1 MPKVFISYS
10 TKDAVFADLA
20 KMKLNAEGVEV
31 WLDHGDLRGGDEW
44 REAIDQGIS
53 GSDALLVIL
62 TPASCASSYVTYE
75 WGFALGLGK
84 KVIPLMREDAAV
96 HPRLE
101 AFQHLDFRDHRTAP
115 WAALAIEI
123 RKAEQANSR
132 GGGPAL
138 VGDRKSVV

>member
-20 KMKLNAEGVEV
+20 KMKLNAQGVEV

-62 TPASCASSYVTYE
+62 TPASCVSSYVTYE

-84 KVIPLMREDAAV
+84 KVIPLMREEAAV

-101 AFQHLDFRDHRTAP
+101 AFQRLDFRDHRTAP
-115 WAALAIEI
+115 
-123 RKAEQANSR
+123 
-132 GGGPAL
+132 
-138 VGDRKSVV
+138 